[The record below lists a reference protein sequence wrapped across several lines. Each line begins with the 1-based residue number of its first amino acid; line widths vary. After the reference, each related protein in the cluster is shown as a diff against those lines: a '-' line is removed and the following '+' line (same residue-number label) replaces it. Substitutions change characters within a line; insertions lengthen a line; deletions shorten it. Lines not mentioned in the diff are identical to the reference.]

1 MEVHGRKGDTEDTG
15 YITRIWDIQQKD
27 DSVGKGI
34 HNRFIYI
41 LVSLIQEIQGC
52 KSARIQ
58 VIKGDIEEIRSI
70 RYAGT
75 EYTKDTENTGENEIT
90 LYRGQKTGKLNVIFS
105 YILV

>member
-41 LVSLIQEIQGC
+41 VVSLVYKRYKDARVQGY
-52 KSARIQ
+52 K
-58 VIKGDIEEIRSI
+58 
-70 RYAGT
+70 
-75 EYTKDTENTGENEIT
+75 
-90 LYRGQKTGKLNVIFS
+90 
-105 YILV
+105 